1 MYFNLKYF
9 KRDFSKWSLLLVALS
24 ILIAIPIFI
33 IVLGMF
39 NGVGEMWSH
48 IVSYFLLDYVIN
60 SIFLIIGCGLLSSI
74 IGVSSA
80 WIITKYKFKGRKLF
94 EWLLFMPLAI
104 PSYIVAYTYVGM
116 FGNKG
121 TIILFINSLGINIQ
135 KLEMM
140 NIGGL
145 IWVLSFSLFPYVYA
159 ASRAVFISLPNSI
172 WESSLLLGASKSR
185 YFFSI
190 VIPLA
195 SPAIIG
201 GIFLVCMEVLNDYGA
216 AKYFGINTFTT
227 GIFRTWTALE
237 DLQSSIYLSGILFFL
252 VLILFGFIKWIRR
265 KKSYNMKIVS
275 ENKSTQ
281 HIGSLSGMKKIL
293 YISIVLV
300 PITFGFILP
309 LIQLLIWANQT
320 FNEIFDYS
328 LIENSIKSLSI
339 AFITSLL
346 VIIISITLIYL
357 TKWNYM
363 KKLNFFSKI
372 ATIGYVIPGAI
383 IGIAVIRS
391 SQTIINFFDDF
402 FSLKIGFLFYSSSVV
417 LVYAYIFRFLAVGY
431 NSIESNTLKLGK
443 YLSESS
449 YLLGYGKIK
458 TLIKVDLPLLKT
470 TILGTFILVFID
482 VLKELPLTLILKPY
496 NLQTLAVQAY
506 AYAEDE
512 RVAESAL
519 PSLLIIIVVGFL
531 ISIFNYKLSKLK
543 IREKIES
550 NKK

>member
-39 NGVGEMWSH
+39 NGVGEMWIH

-121 TIILFINSLGINIQ
+121 TIILFINSLGIDIQ

-185 YFFSI
+185 FFFSI

-265 KKSYNMKIVS
+265 KKSYNMKIES

-281 HIGSLSGMKKIL
+281 HISSLSGVKKIF

-346 VIIISITLIYL
+346 VIIISIILIYL

-363 KKLNFFSKI
+363 RKLNFFSKI

-391 SQTIINFFDDF
+391 SQTIINFYDDF
-402 FSLKIGFLFYSSSVV
+402 FRLKIGFLFYSSSVV

-531 ISIFNYKLSKLK
+531 ISIFNYKSSKFK
-543 IREKIES
+543 IREK
-550 NKK
+550 N

>member
-39 NGVGEMWSH
+39 NGVGEMWIH

-121 TIILFINSLGINIQ
+121 TIILFINSLGIDIQ

-185 YFFSI
+185 FFFSI

-265 KKSYNMKIVS
+265 KKSYNMKIES

-281 HIGSLSGMKKIL
+281 HISSLSGVKKIF

-357 TKWNYM
+357 TKWNHM
-363 KKLNFFSKI
+363 RKLNFFSKI

-391 SQTIINFFDDF
+391 SQTIINFYDDF
-402 FSLKIGFLFYSSSVV
+402 FRLKIGFLFYSSSVV

-531 ISIFNYKLSKLK
+531 ISIFNYKSSKFK
-543 IREKIES
+543 IREK
-550 NKK
+550 N